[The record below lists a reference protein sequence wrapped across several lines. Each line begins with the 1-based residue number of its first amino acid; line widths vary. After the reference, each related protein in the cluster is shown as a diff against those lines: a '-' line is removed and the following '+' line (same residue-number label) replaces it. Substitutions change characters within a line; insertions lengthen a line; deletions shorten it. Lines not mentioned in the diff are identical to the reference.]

1 MEPQLTRREVDVVLA
16 EQELQGQLA
25 RVYYN
30 LVLRQRTYRA
40 HLDYVKKI
48 HGMIRDMEGR
58 VEALTPFHASRCS
71 WRSDGGPRGDT
82 T

>member
-1 MEPQLTRREVDVVLA
+1 MEPQLTRKEVDIVLA

-40 HLDYVKKI
+40 HLDYIKKI
-48 HGMIRDMEGR
+48 HAMVRDMEGR
-58 VEALTPFHASRCS
+58 VEALTPFHMSSSAWHSE
-71 WRSDGGPRGDT
+71 GHPRGDAT
-82 T
+82 

>member
-1 MEPQLTRREVDVVLA
+1 MEPQLTRKEVDVVLA

-40 HLDYVKKI
+40 HLDYIKKI

-58 VEALTPFHASRCS
+58 VEALTPFHASSWS
-71 WRSDGGPRGDT
+71 WRLDGSPRGDT

>member
-1 MEPQLTRREVDVVLA
+1 MEPQLTRKEVDVVLA

-40 HLDYVKKI
+40 HLDYIKKI

-58 VEALTPFHASRCS
+58 VEALTPFHASSWS
-71 WRSDGGPRGDT
+71 WRSDGSPRSDT
-82 T
+82 K

>member
-1 MEPQLTRREVDVVLA
+1 MEPQLTRKEVDVVLA

-30 LVLRQRTYRA
+30 LVLRHRTYCA
-40 HLDYVKKI
+40 HLDYIKKI

-58 VEALTPFHASRCS
+58 VEALTPFHESLNS
-71 WRSDGGPRGDT
+71 WHAGGCPQGET